1 MLQWIK
7 RLFQPKRKPF
17 VDTDPR
23 SNAQRLSD
31 FNMMVNGIMNNDRK
45 RKEEEFTQL
54 RARVAELEARKRVTK
69 IL

>member
-17 VDTDPR
+17 VDTDPMP
-23 SNAQRLSD
+23 NAQRLSD